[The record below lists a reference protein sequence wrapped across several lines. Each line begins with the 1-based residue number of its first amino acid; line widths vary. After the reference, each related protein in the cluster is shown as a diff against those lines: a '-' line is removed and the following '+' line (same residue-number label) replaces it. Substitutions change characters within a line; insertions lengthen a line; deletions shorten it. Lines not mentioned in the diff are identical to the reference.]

1 MDQNIADRA
10 QKLANINLRFFYHPS
25 YDDQKLRKEIT
36 GDMPDFEA
44 YERNLLKMRRSRSGK
59 INPEM
64 LPCYESPLLN
74 FSQEQHLFRKMNYY
88 RYRASVIIASIDLVD
103 PCLQKVEN
111 AEEFLECATEVRN
124 QIASANFR
132 LATQIMKYRLSF
144 TKELN
149 QSDCML
155 SDGYFDVL
163 KAVDYFDWTRGH
175 RFSTYATW
183 VIKKNYFREAK
194 VKSGHAEKVG
204 VLDDQKADLI
214 EGRGTGFEEEKAHGE
229 RQEFIF
235 NLIGMMVREN
245 LGTDRVR
252 QAFVLENYFGI
263 NGRDRKTLE
272 QISDEIG
279 VTKER
284 VRQLKEK
291 GLEWIR
297 DRVVDMGVIYDP
309 ETADGCMF

>member
-1 MDQNIADRA
+1 MDQNIVNRA
-10 QKLANINLRFFYHPS
+10 KKLVDTNIRFFYHPS
-25 YDDQKLRKEIT
+25 YDDQKARKDIT
-36 GDMPDFEA
+36 GDMPDVDA
-44 YERNLLKMRRSRSGK
+44 YQRSMEKIQRSRSGK

-74 FSQEQHLFRKMNYY
+74 FAQEQHLFRKMNYY
-88 RYRASVIIASIDLVD
+88 RYRASVIIATIESED
-103 PCLQKVEN
+103 PCSQKVLN
-111 AEEFLECATEVRN
+111 AEKFLQQATEIRN
-124 QIASANFR
+124 QIASSNFR
-132 LATQIMKYRLSF
+132 LATQIMKYRMSF

-155 SDGYFDVL
+155 SDGYYDVL

-204 VLDDQKADLI
+204 VLDDQKAELI
-214 EGRGTGFEEEKAHGE
+214 EGRGTGFEEEKAHNE
-229 RQEFIF
+229 RQGFIF

-297 DRVVDMGVIYDP
+297 DRVVDMGVVYDP
-309 ETADGCMF
+309 ETADGCLF